1 MDMTFIFSLILFGCS
16 YLVGYYFGRRQGYF
30 TGAKELFEELLRR
43 ESAQPV
49 IDEMWEEYFGE

>member
-1 MDMTFIFSLILFGCS
+1 MDIYYIATLVLFALS

-30 TGAKELFEELLRR
+30 TGAKELFEELLKRD
-43 ESAQPV
+43 SARPV